1 MKRRK
6 IIFTGGG
13 SAGHVTLNLNLI
25 PIFQKNNWKCIYI
38 GSEKGIEKELITKI
52 SGVRYHAIKT
62 GKLRR
67 YFSFRNILDMFNIP
81 IGIIQAIRWIAIEKP
96 DIVFSKGGF
105 VSFPVV
111 IAAYLRRCK
120 VYMHESD
127 VSPGLANRMSLPF
140 VDKFFTTFPDTQ
152 TYVKNKSKVHNIG
165 PVLSDRIEGGDK
177 ARGMGFCHFL
187 DVKPIIMFVGGSL
200 GASSINNA
208 VWNNLD
214 SLLEKYQII
223 HICGKGHV
231 KDIKRRG
238 YAQFEFVNKEFKD
251 LLALADIVVS
261 RSGSNAI
268 FELFSLRKP
277 MLLIPLP
284 STSSR
289 GEQTQNAQSFHSHG
303 CAEFMYDDE
312 VNDNEIFL
320 STIDKVYDNR
330 DVYIANMEEDTLKQT
345 TDAELYEAIV
355 NG

>member
-25 PIFQKNNWKCIYI
+25 PIFQKNNWKCVYI
-38 GSEKGIEKELITKI
+38 GSEKGIERELVTKI

-67 YFSFRNILDMFNIP
+67 YFSFRNFIDMFNIP
-81 IGIIQAIRWIAIEKP
+81 IGIIQAIRWIYIEKP
-96 DIVFSKGGF
+96 EIVFSKGGF

-111 IAAYLRRCK
+111 IAAYLNRCK

-127 VSPGLANRMSLPF
+127 VTPGLANKMSLPF
-140 VDKFFTTFPDTQ
+140 VDKFFTTFSDTQ
-152 TYVKNKSKVHNIG
+152 RFVKNKNKIHNVG
-165 PVLSDRIEGGDK
+165 PIISDRIEGGDK

-187 DVKPIIMFVGGSL
+187 DVKPIVMFIGGSL
-200 GASSINNA
+200 GATSINEA

-214 SLLEKYQII
+214 NLLEKYQII
-223 HICGKGHV
+223 HICGKDHK

-238 YAQFEFVNKEFKD
+238 YAQFEFVDKEFKD
-251 LLALADIVVS
+251 LLAIADIVIS

-268 FELFSLRKP
+268 FELLSLKKP

-303 CAEFMYDDE
+303 FAEFIYDEDIS
-312 VNDNEIFL
+312 DSDIFL
-320 STIDKVYDNR
+320 SAIDNLYKNQDK
-330 DVYIANMEEDTLKQT
+330 YISNMEEENLQQTSDT
-345 TDAELYEAIV
+345 DMYEIIA